1 MFFYDIHTLTAPSV
15 RAIISTMKNLILVDD
30 HKMLRKG
37 IASYITENS
46 DWKVGAEAE
55 NLADVKKITDSL
67 YSCTPPHENSAEE
80 NITVAVV
87 DLQLKGSEDEK
98 FGGFEA
104 VKELAAAGVP
114 SIIFTS
120 HDTGACIEQAMSA
133 GVGAKGFV
141 SKLSDEKMLLDAI
154 NAVAKGKTFIQPD
167 LVTSF
172 IETRSL
178 LSMLTK
184 RETQVVRLLQ
194 ENLSNEEI
202 ADKMGIKITTLENY
216 LSIIYDKTGC
226 RDKKTLI
233 EKLR

>member
-1 MFFYDIHTLTAPSV
+1 
-15 RAIISTMKNLILVDD
+15 MKNLILVDD

-46 DWKVGAEAE
+46 DWKVTAEAE
-55 NLADVKKITDSL
+55 NLADVKKISTLIELPSKKSPDK
-67 YSCTPPHENSAEE
+67 E

-87 DLQLKGSEDEK
+87 DLQIQGCEEEK

-104 VKELAAAGVP
+104 VKTLAAADIP

-120 HDTGACIEQAMSA
+120 YDTGACIEQAMSA
-133 GVGAKGFV
+133 EVGAKGFV

-184 RETQVVRLLQ
+184 RETQVVRLIQ
-194 ENLSNEEI
+194 QNLSNEEI

-226 RDKKTLI
+226 RDKKSLI
-233 EKLR
+233 EKLS

>member
-1 MFFYDIHTLTAPSV
+1 
-15 RAIISTMKNLILVDD
+15 MKNLILVDD

-46 DWKVGAEAE
+46 DWKITAEAE
-55 NLADVKKITDSL
+55 NLADVKKITPSL
-67 YSCTPPHENSAEE
+67 ELLSQNSPDKE

-87 DLQLKGSEDEK
+87 DLQLKGSEEEK

-104 VKELAAAGVP
+104 VKELATVGIP

-120 HDTGACIEQAMSA
+120 HDTGACIEQAMGA
-133 GVGAKGFV
+133 EVGAKGFV

-154 NAVAKGKTFIQPD
+154 NTVAKGKTFIQPD

-172 IETRSL
+172 METRSL
-178 LSMLTK
+178 FSMLTK

-202 ADKMGIKITTLENY
+202 AEKLGIKITTLENY
-216 LSIIYDKTGC
+216 LSIIYDKIGC
-226 RDKKTLI
+226 RDKRKLI

>member
-1 MFFYDIHTLTAPSV
+1 
-15 RAIISTMKNLILVDD
+15 MKNLILIDD

-46 DWKVGAEAE
+46 DWKVTAEAE
-55 NLADVKKITDSL
+55 SLDDVKKIATSL
-67 YSCTPPHENSAEE
+67 GQLQKNSSDKE

-98 FGGFEA
+98 FSGFEA
-104 VKELAAAGVP
+104 VKTLAVAGIP

-120 HDTGACIEQAMSA
+120 HDTGACIEQAMGA
-133 GVGAKGFV
+133 EVGAKGFV

-184 RETQVVRLLQ
+184 RETQVVRLIQ
-194 ENLSNEEI
+194 QNLSNEEI
-202 ADKMGIKITTLENY
+202 SAAMGIKITTLENY
-216 LSIIYDKTGC
+216 LSIIYDKIGC
-226 RDKKTLI
+226 RDKKTLV
-233 EKLR
+233 EKLS

>member
-1 MFFYDIHTLTAPSV
+1 
-15 RAIISTMKNLILVDD
+15 MKNLILVDD
-30 HKMLRKG
+30 HRMLRKG
-37 IASYITENS
+37 IVSYITENS
-46 DWKVGAEAE
+46 DWKVSVEAE
-55 NLADVKKITDSL
+55 SLADVKKIATSL
-67 YSCTPPHENSAEE
+67 ELSSQNSTNKE

-104 VKELAAAGVP
+104 VKELTAVGIP

-133 GVGAKGFV
+133 EVGAKGFV

-172 IETRSL
+172 METRSL

-202 ADKMGIKITTLENY
+202 ADKMRIKITTLENY

>member
-1 MFFYDIHTLTAPSV
+1 
-15 RAIISTMKNLILVDD
+15 MKNLILVDD

-46 DWKVGAEAE
+46 DWKVSAEAE
-55 NLADVKKITDSL
+55 SLADVKKIATSL
-67 YSCTPPHENSAEE
+67 ELSSQNSTNKE
-80 NITVAVV
+80 NITIAVV
-87 DLQLKGSEDEK
+87 DLQLKGSEEEK

-104 VKELAAAGVP
+104 VKELTAVGIP

-133 GVGAKGFV
+133 EVGAKGFV

-172 IETRSL
+172 METRSL

-202 ADKMGIKITTLENY
+202 ANKMGIKITTLENY

>member
-1 MFFYDIHTLTAPSV
+1 
-15 RAIISTMKNLILVDD
+15 MKNLILVDD

-37 IASYITENS
+37 IASYIAENS
-46 DWKVGAEAE
+46 DWKVTKEAE
-55 NLADVKKITDSL
+55 SLADVKKIASFL
-67 YSCTPPHENSAEE
+67 YSCTSPFKNSCEDE

-87 DLQLKGSEDEK
+87 DLQLKGSEEEK

-104 VKELAAAGVP
+104 VKELATVGIP

-133 GVGAKGFV
+133 EVGAKGFV

-172 IETRSL
+172 METRSL

-202 ADKMGIKITTLENY
+202 AEKLGIKITTLENY
-216 LSIIYDKTGC
+216 LSIIYDKIGC
-226 RDKKTLI
+226 RDKRKLI

>member
-1 MFFYDIHTLTAPSV
+1 
-15 RAIISTMKNLILVDD
+15 MKNLILIDD

-46 DWKVGAEAE
+46 EWKITAEAE
-55 NLADVKKITDSL
+55 SLSDVKKITTLL
-67 YSCTPPHENSAEE
+67 YTRTPPRISTANEKPTEE

-104 VKELAAAGVP
+104 VKELAAVGVP

-133 GVGAKGFV
+133 EVGAKGFV

-172 IETRSL
+172 METRSL

-216 LSIIYDKTGC
+216 LSIIYDKTGY

-233 EKLR
+233 EKLS

>member
-1 MFFYDIHTLTAPSV
+1 
-15 RAIISTMKNLILVDD
+15 MKNLILVDD

-46 DWKVGAEAE
+46 DWKVSAEAE
-55 NLADVKKITDSL
+55 SLEDVKKITTSL
-67 YSCTPPHENSAEE
+67 YTRTPPHKNPAEE

-87 DLQLKGSEDEK
+87 DLQLKESEDEK

-104 VKELAAAGVP
+104 VKELTAVGIP

-133 GVGAKGFV
+133 EVGAKGFV

-172 IETRSL
+172 METRSL
-178 LSMLTK
+178 FSMLTK

-202 ADKMGIKITTLENY
+202 ADKMRIKITTLENY

>member
-1 MFFYDIHTLTAPSV
+1 
-15 RAIISTMKNLILVDD
+15 MKNLILVDD

-46 DWKVGAEAE
+46 DWKVSVEAE
-55 NLADVKKITDSL
+55 SLADVKKIATSL
-67 YSCTPPHENSAEE
+67 ELGSQNSTNKE

-87 DLQLKGSEDEK
+87 DLQLKGSEEEK

-104 VKELAAAGVP
+104 VKELAGAGIP

-120 HDTGACIEQAMSA
+120 HDTGACIEQAMGA
-133 GVGAKGFV
+133 EVGAKGFV

-172 IETRSL
+172 METRSL

>member
-1 MFFYDIHTLTAPSV
+1 
-15 RAIISTMKNLILVDD
+15 MKNLILVDD

-46 DWKVGAEAE
+46 DWKVSAEAE
-55 NLADVKKITDSL
+55 SLEDVKKIATSL
-67 YSCTPPHENSAEE
+67 ELSSQNSTNKE
-80 NITVAVV
+80 NITIAVV
-87 DLQLKGSEDEK
+87 DLQLKGSEEEK

-104 VKELAAAGVP
+104 VKELAVAGVP

-133 GVGAKGFV
+133 EVGAKGFV

-178 LSMLTK
+178 FSMLTK

>member
-1 MFFYDIHTLTAPSV
+1 
-15 RAIISTMKNLILVDD
+15 MKNLILVDD

-46 DWKVGAEAE
+46 DWKISTEAE
-55 NLADVKKITDSL
+55 NLADVKKIATSL
-67 YSCTPPHENSAEE
+67 KLLSQNSPDKE

-87 DLQLKGSEDEK
+87 DLQLKGSEEEK

-120 HDTGACIEQAMSA
+120 HDTGACIEQAMGA
-133 GVGAKGFV
+133 EVGAKGFV

-172 IETRSL
+172 METRSL

-202 ADKMGIKITTLENY
+202 ADKLGIKITTLENY
-216 LSIIYDKTGC
+216 LSIIYDKIGC
-226 RDKKTLI
+226 RDKRKLI

>member
-1 MFFYDIHTLTAPSV
+1 
-15 RAIISTMKNLILVDD
+15 MKNLILVDD

-37 IASYITENS
+37 IASYIAENS
-46 DWKVGAEAE
+46 DWKVTKEAE
-55 NLADVKKITDSL
+55 SLADVKKIASSL
-67 YSCTPPHENSAEE
+67 YSCTPPLKNPCEDE

-87 DLQLKGSEDEK
+87 DLQLKGSEEEK

-104 VKELAAAGVP
+104 VKELASVGIP

-120 HDTGACIEQAMSA
+120 HDTGACIEQAMGA
-133 GVGAKGFV
+133 EVGAKGFV

-172 IETRSL
+172 METRSL
-178 LSMLTK
+178 FSMLTK

-202 ADKMGIKITTLENY
+202 ADKLGIKITTLENY
-216 LSIIYDKTGC
+216 LSIIYDKTGF

>member
-1 MFFYDIHTLTAPSV
+1 
-15 RAIISTMKNLILVDD
+15 MKNLILVDD

-46 DWKVGAEAE
+46 DWKVTAEAE
-55 NLADVKKITDSL
+55 NLADVKKIATLIDLPSKK
-67 YSCTPPHENSAEE
+67 SPDKE

-87 DLQLKGSEDEK
+87 DLQIQGSEEEK

-104 VKELAAAGVP
+104 VKTLSAADIP

-120 HDTGACIEQAMSA
+120 YDTGACIEQAMSA
-133 GVGAKGFV
+133 EVGAKGFV

-184 RETQVVRLLQ
+184 RETQVVRLIQ
-194 ENLSNEEI
+194 QNLSNEEI
-202 ADKMGIKITTLENY
+202 AGKMGIKITTLENY

-226 RDKKTLI
+226 RDKKSLI
-233 EKLR
+233 EKLS

>member
-1 MFFYDIHTLTAPSV
+1 
-15 RAIISTMKNLILVDD
+15 MKNLILVDD
-30 HKMLRKG
+30 HRMLRKG
-37 IASYITENS
+37 IVSYITENS
-46 DWKVGAEAE
+46 DWKVSAEAE
-55 NLADVKKITDSL
+55 SLADVKKIATSL
-67 YSCTPPHENSAEE
+67 ELSSQNSTNKE

-104 VKELAAAGVP
+104 VKELTAVGIP

-133 GVGAKGFV
+133 EVGAKGFV

-178 LSMLTK
+178 FSMLTK

-202 ADKMGIKITTLENY
+202 ADKMRIKITTLENY

>member
-1 MFFYDIHTLTAPSV
+1 
-15 RAIISTMKNLILVDD
+15 MKNLILVDD

-46 DWKVGAEAE
+46 DWKVTAEAE
-55 NLADVKKITDSL
+55 NLADVKKIATLIELPSKKSPDK
-67 YSCTPPHENSAEE
+67 E

-87 DLQLKGSEDEK
+87 DLQIQGSEEEK

-104 VKELAAAGVP
+104 VKTLSAADIP

-120 HDTGACIEQAMSA
+120 YDTGACIEQAMSA
-133 GVGAKGFV
+133 EVGAKGFV

-184 RETQVVRLLQ
+184 RETQVVRLIQ
-194 ENLSNEEI
+194 QNLSNEEI
-202 ADKMGIKITTLENY
+202 AGKMGIKITTLENY

-226 RDKKTLI
+226 RDKKSLI
-233 EKLR
+233 EKLS